1 MLVLVLVAEVSEG
14 EGGTDTPLP
23 LPLSSTTAAAAAAE
37 EEEEEEDEDGA
48 LDISAYVATA
58 AVMLASPKW
67 AREAITIMDTN
78 FDIVGVGGWGR
89 PNYCR

>member
-23 LPLSSTTAAAAAAE
+23 LPLSSTTAAAAAA
-37 EEEEEEDEDGA
+37 EEEEEDEDGA